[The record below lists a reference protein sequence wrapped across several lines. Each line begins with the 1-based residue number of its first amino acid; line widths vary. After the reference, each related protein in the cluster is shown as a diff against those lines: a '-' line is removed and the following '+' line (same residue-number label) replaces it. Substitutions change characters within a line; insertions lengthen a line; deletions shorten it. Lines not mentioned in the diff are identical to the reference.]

1 MAGLKI
7 ITQSNILPVTVTELK
22 QTLRID
28 PDNFDQDAELSMM
41 LKSSI
46 KTLEEYTGRSFITK
60 TYDLALDT
68 IPYYQGDR
76 LIEGFSTGAFMDNT
90 ANEIVFPKSPLVSVA
105 SFKYYNDSDVES
117 TFASSNY
124 YVDNHSEPPRLVL
137 RRSQTFPDVVSLRV
151 ANAFIIRFDAGYGAA
166 AKDVPETIKQAINL
180 YTSHLYENRELFIQ
194 QKQLPVPMT
203 LGTLLQPYRV
213 IRFGSKLG

>member
-68 IPYYQGDR
+68 IPHYQGDR

-137 RRSQTFPDVVSLRV
+137 RRSQTFPDVASLRV